1 MRQRP
6 RAGEIYRHFKN
17 RLYQIVTVAVHTETG
32 EELVI
37 YQALYGDFRCFARPL
52 SMFMSPVDRE
62 KYPNAGQTYRFE
74 LTEPGGREGGSRMA
88 EEASDGTGCREED
101 EQVNPWLEAFL
112 DAEGYE
118 KQLEALSRMRG
129 NIRQKELD
137 SLYLILDIQP
147 GTGDPDSQLS
157 RIIKDLETRKR
168 YDGSRLR

>member
-62 KYPNAGQTYRFE
+62 KYPDAGQTYRFE

-88 EEASDGTGCREED
+88 EEAADGTGCREED

-118 KQLEALSRMRG
+118 KQLDALSLTREKMTT
-129 NIRQKELD
+129 KELD

>member
-1 MRQRP
+1 M
-6 RAGEIYRHFKN
+6 
-17 RLYQIVTVAVHTETG
+17 TVAVHTETG

-62 KYPNAGQTYRFE
+62 KYPDAGQTYRFE

-88 EEASDGTGCREED
+88 EEAAEGTGFREED

-129 NIRQKELD
+129 KISQKELD

-147 GTGDPDSQLS
+147 GTGVPDSQLS

>member
-62 KYPNAGQTYRFE
+62 KYPDAGQTYRFE
-74 LTEPGGREGGSRMA
+74 LTEPGGGEGGSRMA
-88 EEASDGTGCREED
+88 EEAADGTGCREVD

-129 NIRQKELD
+129 KISQKELD

>member
-62 KYPNAGQTYRFE
+62 KYPDAGQTYRFE
-74 LTEPGGREGGSRMA
+74 LTEPGDGEGGSRMA
-88 EEASDGTGCREED
+88 EEAADGTGFQEED

-129 NIRQKELD
+129 KISQKELD

>member
-62 KYPNAGQTYRFE
+62 KYPDAGQTCRFE
-74 LTEPGGREGGSRMA
+74 LTEPGGGEGGSRMA
-88 EEASDGTGCREED
+88 EEAADGAGCREED

-129 NIRQKELD
+129 KISQKELD

>member
-1 MRQRP
+1 
-6 RAGEIYRHFKN
+6 
-17 RLYQIVTVAVHTETG
+17 
-32 EELVI
+32 
-37 YQALYGDFRCFARPL
+37 
-52 SMFMSPVDRE
+52 
-62 KYPNAGQTYRFE
+62 
-74 LTEPGGREGGSRMA
+74 MA
-88 EEASDGTGCREED
+88 EEAAEGTGFREED

-129 NIRQKELD
+129 KISQKELD

>member
-1 MRQRP
+1 MRPRA

-62 KYPNAGQTYRFE
+62 KYPDAGQTYRFE

-88 EEASDGTGCREED
+88 EEAAEGTGFREED

-112 DAEGYE
+112 DADGYE
-118 KQLEALSRMRG
+118 RQLEALSRMRG
-129 NIRQKELD
+129 KISQKELD

>member
-62 KYPNAGQTYRFE
+62 KYPDAGQTYRFE
-74 LTEPGGREGGSRMA
+74 LAKPDGSEDGGWRTGGAA
-88 EEASDGTGCREED
+88 EETGFQEED

-129 NIRQKELD
+129 KISQKELD

>member
-62 KYPNAGQTYRFE
+62 KYPDAGQTYRFE
-74 LTEPGGREGGSRMA
+74 LTEPGGGEGGSRMA
-88 EEASDGTGCREED
+88 EEAADGAGCREED

-112 DAEGYE
+112 DAEG
-118 KQLEALSRMRG
+118 
-129 NIRQKELD
+129 
-137 SLYLILDIQP
+137 
-147 GTGDPDSQLS
+147 
-157 RIIKDLETRKR
+157 
-168 YDGSRLR
+168 

>member
-17 RLYQIVTVAVHTETG
+17 RLYQIVTVAFHTETG

-62 KYPNAGQTYRFE
+62 KYPDAGQTYRFE

-88 EEASDGTGCREED
+88 EEAADGTGCREED

-129 NIRQKELD
+129 KISQKELD

>member
-62 KYPNAGQTYRFE
+62 KYPDAGQTYRFE
-74 LTEPGGREGGSRMA
+74 LTEPGGGREAAGW
-88 EEASDGTGCREED
+88 
-101 EQVNPWLEAFL
+101 Q
-112 DAEGYE
+112 
-118 KQLEALSRMRG
+118 
-129 NIRQKELD
+129 
-137 SLYLILDIQP
+137 
-147 GTGDPDSQLS
+147 
-157 RIIKDLETRKR
+157 RKR
-168 YDGSRLR
+168 QTEPDAGKRMSR

>member
-62 KYPNAGQTYRFE
+62 KYPDAGQTYRFE
-74 LTEPGGREGGSRMA
+74 LMEPGGGEGGSRMA
-88 EEASDGTGCREED
+88 EESADGTGCREED

-129 NIRQKELD
+129 KISQKELD